1 MEDRRKMRIVP
12 AWLVADHVAL
22 RTPEGKRAA
31 RAIDRAREIGKAG
44 GAPIF
49 WYSETHGFSARD
61 RLDPRQAVP
70 ED

>member
-31 RAIDRAREIGKAG
+31 CAIDRAREIGKAG

-49 WYSETHGFSARD
+49 WYSEAHGFSARD
-61 RLDPRQAVP
+61 RLDRRQAVP